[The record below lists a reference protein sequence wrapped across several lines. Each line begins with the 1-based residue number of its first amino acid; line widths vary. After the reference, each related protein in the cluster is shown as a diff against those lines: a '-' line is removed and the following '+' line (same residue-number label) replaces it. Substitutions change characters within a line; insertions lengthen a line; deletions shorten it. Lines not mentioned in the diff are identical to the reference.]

1 MVLIWQK
8 TYLLYYKDIISY
20 SAMKLLY
27 EQKYYVKEAL
37 VPCAIQFV
45 CSVLLEMLEI
55 LIKFLNS
62 PVGNKYKF
70 LIGLSE

>member
-1 MVLIWQK
+1 
-8 TYLLYYKDIISY
+8 
-20 SAMKLLY
+20 MKLLY

-45 CSVLLEMLEI
+45 CSVLLEILEI